1 MKNLS
6 MNNIDKLIENL
17 NKEQKD
23 AVLSTEGPNLIVAG
37 AGSGKTKVLTT
48 RLIHIINQKKAFSN
62 QILCVTFTNKAA
74 KEMRDRVIKN
84 LGGKLNSLPWLGTFH
99 AISVKFLRRHAEAV
113 GLKSNFTILDTDDQK
128 KIIKNISKAE
138 NIDVKKISPQYILA
152 IIDQWKNKGL
162 LPEDVKS
169 SNKNIF
175 ENQILKI
182 YKIYQ
187 KKIIDLNACDFG
199 DLILYCVK
207 LFENNKDIRNIY
219 SNNFKYILVDE
230 YQDTNRAQFELLTLL
245 AKEHQNICVVGDD
258 DQSIYGWRG
267 ADISNILDFESTFSG
282 CRVFTLEKNYRS
294 TQEILNAAT
303 AVVMNNNKRAN
314 KNLIAANGPGE
325 SLGLIETIDEQEEA
339 SAIISSI
346 EKEIKLNKRTF
357 NHFSVLYRTNA
368 QSRALEESFIRQGI
382 PYNIIGSIRFYER
395 KEVKNVLAYL
405 RLVVNLKDTISL
417 RRVINFPAR
426 GIGAKT
432 IDKCVQQSE
441 ADKVEFFDVL
451 KNPNKM
457 DIRGK
462 QAEALSKFY
471 DIIKKY
477 HDLRNKLSA
486 TELSRSLVED
496 LGILS
501 FFKNSSDTDSKDR
514 FENVAELLTSIEEF
528 SNREPEATLSRF
540 LEDVSL
546 QTDIDH
552 WNDSENRV
560 TMMTVHSSKG
570 LEFPVVFIAGMDEGL
585 FPIFGSLDDQKELEE
600 ERRLFYVALTR
611 AQEKVY
617 ILHAT
622 NRRRMG
628 PEAINGLPSR
638 FINEIPEKSLEKI
651 SFSSA
656 VTRKFVYGK
665 RNKDGLTEMVRI
677 VTDFDDFQ
685 VGDKVEHSIFGAGKI
700 MALSG
705 IGENQRVG
713 VVFSDGTRKKLIV
726 KFANLKKI

>member
-1 MKNLS
+1 MSLKT
-6 MNNIDKLIENL
+6 L
-17 NKEQKD
+17 NKTQKS
-23 AVLSTEGPNLIVAG
+23 AVEAVDGPVLIFAG
-37 AGSGKTKVLTT
+37 AGSGKTRVLTHK
-48 RLIHIINQKKAFSN
+48 LFHLVKEGLFKPEE
-62 QILCVTFTNKAA
+62 ILAVTFTNKAA
-74 KEMRDRVIKN
+74 KEMENRVKKLLLTEN
-84 LGGKLNSLPWLGTFH
+84 LSLSIGTFH
-99 AISVKFLRRHAEAV
+99 SICAKILREEIKTLGFSSSFAIYDVKDQ
-113 GLKSNFTILDTDDQK
+113 LDL
-128 KIIKNISKAE
+128 IKVLFEQYNISK
-138 NIDVKKISPQYILA
+138 NIISPNQLRNQISLYKNKLIDVKTVKRKARTKLEKIISDIYTEYQ
-152 IIDQWKNKGL
+152 KNLKTNDALDFDDL
-162 LPEDVKS
+162 L
-169 SNKNIF
+169 IF
-175 ENQILKI
+175 PLEIFHKKPTILK
-182 YKIYQ
+182 KYQ
-187 KKIIDLNACDFG
+187 K
-199 DLILYCVK
+199 
-207 LFENNKDIRNIY
+207 RW
-219 SNNFKYILVDE
+219 KYILVDE

-267 ADISNILDFESTFSG
+267 ADVSNILDFENTFSS

-303 AVVMNNNKRAN
+303 AVVKNNDRRAN
-314 KNLIAANGPGE
+314 KNLVAANGPGE
-325 SLGLIETIDEQEEA
+325 ALGLIETIDEQEEA

-357 NHFSVLYRTNA
+357 SDFSVLYRTNA
-368 QSRALEESFIRQGI
+368 QSRSLEESFIRQGI

-405 RLVVNLKDTISL
+405 RLVVNLRDTISL

-432 IDKCVQQSE
+432 IDKCVQQAE
-441 ADKVEFFDVL
+441 IDKLEFFDVL

-462 QAEALSKFY
+462 QADALSKFY
-471 DIIKKY
+471 QIIKKY

-501 FFKNSSDTDSKDR
+501 FFKNSAEPDSKDR

-528 SNREPEATLSRF
+528 SSRDPDANLSRF

-570 LEFPVVFIAGMDEGL
+570 LEFPVVFIAGLDEGL
-585 FPIFGSLDDQKELEE
+585 FPIFGSLDDKKELEE

-617 ILHAT
+617 LLFAT

-628 PEAINGLPSR
+628 AETMNGIPSR

-656 VTRKFVYGK
+656 VTRKFVVSK
-665 RNKDGLTEMVRI
+665 RNKDGFTEMVRT

-685 VGDKVEHSIFGAGKI
+685 VGDNVEHSIFGAGKI

-705 IGENQRVG
+705 SGENQRVG
-713 VVFSDGTRKKLIV
+713 VVFNDGTRKKLIV

>member
-1 MKNLS
+1 MNL
-6 MNNIDKLIENL
+6 KKL
-17 NKEQKD
+17 NKTQKL
-23 AVLSTEGPNLIVAG
+23 AVEAVDGPVLIFAG
-37 AGSGKTKVLTT
+37 AGSGKTRVLTHK
-48 RLIHIINQKKAFSN
+48 LFHLVKEKLFKPEE
-62 QILCVTFTNKAA
+62 ILAVTFTNKAA
-74 KEMRDRVIKN
+74 KEMENRVK
-84 LGGKLNSLPWLGTFH
+84 KLLKTNDLSLSIGTFH
-99 AISVKFLRRHAEAV
+99 SICAKILREDIKVLGFSSSFAIYDVKDQ
-113 GLKSNFTILDTDDQK
+113 LDL
-128 KIIKNISKAE
+128 IKVLFEDYNISK
-138 NIDVKKISPQYILA
+138 NLISPNQLRNQISLY
-152 IIDQWKNKGL
+152 KNKMIDCKTVQRKARTKLEKTISEIYTEYQKSLKVNDALDFDDL
-162 LPEDVKS
+162 LTFPLEIFNKKS
-169 SNKNIF
+169 T
-175 ENQILKI
+175 ILK
-182 YKIYQ
+182 KFQ
-187 KKIIDLNACDFG
+187 N
-199 DLILYCVK
+199 
-207 LFENNKDIRNIY
+207 RW
-219 SNNFKYILVDE
+219 KYILVDE

-451 KNPNKM
+451 KNPNRM

>member
-1 MKNLS
+1 MSLK
-6 MNNIDKLIENL
+6 KL
-17 NKEQKD
+17 NKTQKA
-23 AVLSTEGPNLIVAG
+23 AVEAVDGPVLIFAG
-37 AGSGKTKVLTT
+37 AGSGKTRVLTHK
-48 RLIHIINQKKAFSN
+48 LFYLVKEDLFKPEE
-62 QILCVTFTNKAA
+62 ILAVTFTNKAA
-74 KEMRDRVIKN
+74 KEMENRAKKLLKIDN
-84 LGGKLNSLPWLGTFH
+84 LSLSIGTFH
-99 AISVKFLRRHAEAV
+99 SICAKILREDIKILGFSSSFAIYDVKDQ
-113 GLKSNFTILDTDDQK
+113 LDL
-128 KIIKNISKAE
+128 IKVLYEQYNISK
-138 NIDVKKISPQYILA
+138 NLISPNQLR
-152 IIDQWKNKGL
+152 
-162 LPEDVKS
+162 
-169 SNKNIF
+169 
-175 ENQILKI
+175 NQISL
-182 YKIYQ
+182 YKN
-187 KKIIDLNACDFG
+187 KIIDCNTVKRKARTILEKTISDIYTAYQKNLKLNDALDFD
-199 DLILYCVK
+199 DLLTFPLQIFHKKPAILKKYQ
-207 LFENNKDIRNIY
+207 NRW
-219 SNNFKYILVDE
+219 KYILVDE

-267 ADISNILDFESTFSG
+267 AEISNILDFENTFSS

-303 AVVMNNNKRAN
+303 AVVKNNDRRAN
-314 KNLIAANGPGE
+314 KKLIAANGPGE
-325 SLGLIETIDEQEEA
+325 TLGLIETIDEQEEA

-357 NHFSVLYRTNA
+357 SDFSVLYRTNA

-405 RLVVNLKDTISL
+405 RLVINLKDTISL
-417 RRVINFPAR
+417 RRIINFPAR

-432 IDKCVQQSE
+432 IDKCVQQSKI
-441 ADKVEFFDVL
+441 DKVEFFDVL

-457 DIRGK
+457 EIRGK
-462 QAEALSKFY
+462 QADALSKFY
-471 DIIKKY
+471 EIIKKY
-477 HDLRNKLSA
+477 HDLKNKLSA

-501 FFKNSSDTDSKDR
+501 FFKNSTEQDSKDR

-528 SNREPEATLSRF
+528 SNRDPEANLSRF

-570 LEFPVVFIAGMDEGL
+570 LEFPVVFIAGLDEGL
-585 FPIFGSLDDQKELEE
+585 FPIFGSLDDKKELEE

-617 ILHAT
+617 LLFAT

-628 PEAINGLPSR
+628 AEIMNGIPSR
-638 FINEIPEKSLEKI
+638 FISEIPEKSLDKI
-651 SFSSA
+651 SFRSA
-656 VTRKFVYGK
+656 VTRKFIAGK
-665 RNKDGLTEMVRI
+665 RNKDGLTEMVRT

-685 VGDKVEHSIFGAGKI
+685 VGDNVEHSIFGNGKI

-705 IGENQRVG
+705 SGENQRVG
-713 VVFSDGTRKKLIV
+713 VLFSDGTRKKLIV
-726 KFANLKKI
+726 KFANLKKV

>member
-1 MKNLS
+1 MNL
-6 MNNIDKLIENL
+6 KKL
-17 NKEQKD
+17 NKTQKL
-23 AVLSTEGPNLIVAG
+23 AVEAVDGPVLIFAG
-37 AGSGKTKVLTT
+37 AGSGKTRVLTHK
-48 RLIHIINQKKAFSN
+48 LFHLVKEKLFKPEE
-62 QILCVTFTNKAA
+62 ILAVTFTNKAA
-74 KEMRDRVIKN
+74 KEMENRVK
-84 LGGKLNSLPWLGTFH
+84 KLLKTNDLSLSIGTFH
-99 AISVKFLRRHAEAV
+99 SICAKILREDIKVLGFSSSFAIYDVKDQ
-113 GLKSNFTILDTDDQK
+113 LDL
-128 KIIKNISKAE
+128 IKVLFEDYNISK
-138 NIDVKKISPQYILA
+138 NLISPNQLRNQISLY
-152 IIDQWKNKGL
+152 KNKMIDCKTVQRKARTKLEKTISEIYTEYQKSLKVNDALDFDDL
-162 LPEDVKS
+162 LTFPLEIFNKKS
-169 SNKNIF
+169 T
-175 ENQILKI
+175 ILK
-182 YKIYQ
+182 KFQ
-187 KKIIDLNACDFG
+187 N
-199 DLILYCVK
+199 
-207 LFENNKDIRNIY
+207 RW
-219 SNNFKYILVDE
+219 KYILVDE